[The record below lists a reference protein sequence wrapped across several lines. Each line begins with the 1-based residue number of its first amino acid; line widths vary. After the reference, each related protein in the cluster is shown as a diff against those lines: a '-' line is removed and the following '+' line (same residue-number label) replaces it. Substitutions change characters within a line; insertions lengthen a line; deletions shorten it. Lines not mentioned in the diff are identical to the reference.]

1 MPESEPQEKPKK
13 AKVKKPPKFHRDI
26 AEHIAASGGLKAD
39 EKSPFCLK
47 CGLNVCGSR
56 KPYLEFHGS
65 KDPLITVIFDA
76 VGRKEDAAD
85 EIACAGSQNNLLLQR
100 MERFSKELGFDMS
113 RVRVISTTR
122 CANFEPQKINYAT
135 KGNWCRVFAV
145 EDLRKYPPRL
155 VMPVGTVALGLLSHK
170 SNAQDWAGRLL
181 NWRGYPDDWLTDA
194 RYADNGHPSM
204 PLPTEAD
211 RRPMLPILVPR
222 LVFMTQN
229 PVEIR
234 RWEKTI
240 KLGMQLALDGVKP
253 QNYDRPWFRLLRTAE
268 EVAVALKAIPDGTTC
283 SYDLETA
290 GLLPFG
296 PRAAIV
302 FVMFRYDLP
311 DGTKVAFGFPWQYP
325 ESPLVND
332 VAALGPLLLE
342 TLYRVKLRGH
352 NIAFDAVYTFA
363 TIPGAS
369 IERIT
374 NSIIGDTRH
383 MAYALRQS
391 NQSLGL
397 ELLAYDWAPDMAGYE
412 EEFVL
417 LKDRYPELLDPGTNP
432 EAHYARCPADKWETH
447 LKPYVMGDVEVVHQA
462 APKIDERLRGAKR
475 YEIPLSDPNRLG
487 HFRKFKTP
495 GRHFVYNRLMLPA
508 SRTLTRIQARGMFV
522 DQAELSV
529 QEDLF
534 PKMIRAAREEMRKVD
549 PRVIAWCEQME
560 ATEPRWTLDLESRAQ
575 LKTIFFDILRMPVR
589 RLTSA
594 GEKLFPEDLS
604 SYPYEQLTEYAA
616 IDKFTVMNMVAEH
629 PNLKPFQEYRK
640 LHKAYTTYVRSM
652 RNIMAEGVDKKERTK
667 DPYLMRD
674 SCVHPTYNQAGT
686 RGGRLS
692 SASPNAQQI
701 SRDSIVKRLYTSRF
715 GKTGLIAQYDA
726 SQIELRLLAAG
737 CGDPTMVKAY
747 HDNIDLHSLTTSRVF
762 NVPYEH
768 FEKTYMAWLQEKG
781 REKEAKELDRKRKI
795 GKCVDP
801 DTIVEINGQLT
812 RISSV
817 HAGREPDTF
826 YSVPD
831 VYTRRHDGVAKV
843 NRFYCNGEAERLLVV
858 SRHGIVACTAAHP
871 FRLADGSLKRAED
884 LKQGDTLAP
893 VTPMGDAYHLGRL
906 EKPDPIVAINPFGVE
921 PASCQA
927 FSMTIDEN
935 WAHLLGLFYG
945 DGCSSAGEISIATGG
960 KPEYFAWQDRIA
972 SSAAKAGLSPK
983 ICRTLWDSD
992 VTGPDLIKSG
1002 PHAGKLRYGSA
1013 GKVILGSTR
1022 VSDIFVQLGAVDLER
1037 RRTLKIPDW
1046 LLNAGIRTKVEF
1058 IAGVYDTD
1066 GSVVR
1071 DGTLSMVTKSWVFA
1085 QDLTVLMR
1093 SIGMHYTTEAIW
1105 NKTYKKHYY
1114 RINIPVRHGWE
1125 FLRGKLW
1132 LKSKSERIKKPA
1144 HVFRERENSVRL
1156 VKSIGPGQVF
1166 DLNVDHPDHLFCC
1179 SGLTCRNTTNF
1190 LTGYGGGAFGLQSS
1204 LAEQGVYLPLEEC
1217 ERIVEALFDTYP
1229 GLRKHIGLYKRFI
1242 LDNGCAVSITGR
1254 VRAFEDAF
1262 SDDGARVSKALRSG
1276 FNHLIQPTAS
1286 DMILCAGT
1294 VVENLMRQRSL
1305 ESILI
1310 STVHD
1315 SLIIDAKRE
1324 EMEAVHEIC
1333 DGVMNNIPS
1342 VMEMVLGDDPEFDS
1356 SWLHVVPFAGD
1367 GEVGKNYLE
1376 ALKIVPDKVT
1386 GKVDWDRLFHQI
1398 DKVA

>member
-253 QNYDRPWFRLLRTAE
+253 QNYDRPWFRLLRAAS
-268 EVAVALKAIPDGTTC
+268 EVAAALRAIPDGATC
-283 SYDLETA
+283 SYDLETT

-352 NIAFDAVYTFA
+352 SIAFDAVYTFA

-462 APKIDERLRGAKR
+462 APRIDERLRGAKR

-522 DQAELSV
+522 DQAELAV

-560 ATEPRWTLDLESRAQ
+560 ATEPDWTLDLESRDQ
-575 LKTIFFDILRMPVR
+575 LKTIFFDILRMPVK

-594 GEKLFPEDLS
+594 GEKLFPEELS

-616 IDKFTVMNMVAEH
+616 IDKFTVMNMVADH

-652 RNIMAEGVDKKERTK
+652 RNIMAEGVDKKARTK

-692 SASPNAQQI
+692 CVSGDTVLLTKCGPVAIKDVEPGAGVYVKTHVGRWRRVIRKIYKGTDRMFKVSLSNGSTIKCTANHRFLSENGWVQLGKLRIGDELYSEVAKSWLSVCYIPRAIVSIESISDMDVWDIEVEEDFSYQAHGFVNHNSSNPNSQQI

-715 GKTGLIAQYDA
+715 GKTGLIMQYDL

-747 HDNIDLHSLTTSRVF
+747 HDNVDLHSLTASRVF
-762 NVPYEH
+762 KTKYEE
-768 FEKTYMAWLQEKG
+768 FEKTHMAWLQEKG

-795 GKCVDP
+795 
-801 DTIVEINGQLT
+801 
-812 RISSV
+812 
-817 HAGREPDTF
+817 
-826 YSVPD
+826 
-831 VYTRRHDGVAKV
+831 AKV
-843 NRFYCNGEAERLLVV
+843 
-858 SRHGIVACTAAHP
+858 
-871 FRLADGSLKRAED
+871 
-884 LKQGDTLAP
+884 
-893 VTPMGDAYHLGRL
+893 
-906 EKPDPIVAINPFGVE
+906 
-921 PASCQA
+921 
-927 FSMTIDEN
+927 
-935 WAHLLGLFYG
+935 
-945 DGCSSAGEISIATGG
+945 
-960 KPEYFAWQDRIA
+960 
-972 SSAAKAGLSPK
+972 
-983 ICRTLWDSD
+983 
-992 VTGPDLIKSG
+992 
-1002 PHAGKLRYGSA
+1002 
-1013 GKVILGSTR
+1013 
-1022 VSDIFVQLGAVDLER
+1022 
-1037 RRTLKIPDW
+1037 
-1046 LLNAGIRTKVEF
+1046 
-1058 IAGVYDTD
+1058 
-1066 GSVVR
+1066 
-1071 DGTLSMVTKSWVFA
+1071 
-1085 QDLTVLMR
+1085 
-1093 SIGMHYTTEAIW
+1093 
-1105 NKTYKKHYY
+1105 
-1114 RINIPVRHGWE
+1114 
-1125 FLRGKLW
+1125 
-1132 LKSKSERIKKPA
+1132 
-1144 HVFRERENSVRL
+1144 
-1156 VKSIGPGQVF
+1156 
-1166 DLNVDHPDHLFCC
+1166 
-1179 SGLTCRNTTNF
+1179 TNF
-1190 LTGYGGGAFGLQSS
+1190 LTGYGGGAFGLQSA
-1204 LAEQGVYLPLEEC
+1204 LAEQGVYLSMEEC

-1286 DMILCAGT
+1286 DMMLCIMT
-1294 VVENLMRQRSL
+1294 VIENLMRQAGL
-1305 ESILI
+1305 ESLLV

-1315 SLIIDAKRE
+1315 SLMVDAVRE
-1324 EMEAVHEIC
+1324 EADKIHEIC
-1333 DGVMNNIPS
+1333 DGVMNDIPS